1 MFSTKLLA
9 GGTAALLAASLTACS
24 ASTDNPA
31 DAKSSDKGSGS
42 GGQKT
47 IGFSNVTLQSPFY
60 VGVRDA
66 VEKEAKAKGVKLVFL
81 DANGDVAKQNR
92 DLQDLQTRGVDG
104 VLVNPV
110 NPEAVKPSVESL
122 VKQDVPVVTV
132 DRPVTSG
139 STAHVGRD
147 NVEMGRLVGEQAKK
161 ELTGGGK
168 IVELQGDAGGE
179 VMKDR
184 REGFEGVFK
193 GDAKFKIVRGPYSEY
208 IRANAIKA
216 MQDLLQ
222 ANKDV
227 KAVYAHNDDM
237 ALGALKVLKDNGLA
251 GKVKIYGVDGLM
263 EAVKQIPSGEYSATA
278 LNDPA
283 TLGKLALDT
292 LLDSLDGKQ
301 VEKDVDAGTTLVD
314 KSNAEQ
320 FVGSETFAPYDPQA
334 ATR

>member
-1 MFSTKLLA
+1 MFTNKLLA
-9 GGTAALLAASLTACS
+9 GGAAVALAASLSACS

-31 DAKSSDKGSGS
+31 DSSSSKSSSDS

-122 VKQDVPVVTV
+122 VKQDIPVVTV

-161 ELTGGGK
+161 ELTDGGK
-168 IVELQGDAGGE
+168 IVELQGDAGGD

-184 REGFEGVFK
+184 RAGFEGVFK
-193 GDAKFKIVRGPYSEY
+193 GDSKVKIVRGPYSEY

-237 ALGALKVLKDNGLA
+237 ALGALKVLQDNGLA

-263 EAVKQIPSGEYSATA
+263 EAVKQIPSGDYSATA

-283 TLGKLALDT
+283 TLGKLAVDT
-292 LLDSLDGKQ
+292 LLDSLDGKT
-301 VEKDVDAGTTLVD
+301 VEKNIDAGTTLVD
-314 KSNAEQ
+314 QDNADK
-320 FVGSETFAPYDPQA
+320 FVGSATFAPYDPKA

>member
-1 MFSTKLLA
+1 MFIHKLLA
-9 GGTAALLAASLTACS
+9 GSAAVVLAGSLGACS

-31 DAKSSDKGSGS
+31 DASSSSGS
-42 GGQKT
+42 SKGGERV

-66 VEKEAKAKGVKLVFL
+66 VEKEAKARGVKLVFL

-110 NPEAVKPSVESL
+110 NPEAVKPSVDGL

-139 STAHVGRD
+139 ATAHVGRD
-147 NVEMGRLVGEQAKK
+147 NVAMGRLVGEQAKK
-161 ELTGGGK
+161 DLGAAGGK
-168 IVELQGDAGGE
+168 IVELQGDAGGD
-179 VMKDR
+179 VMRDR
-184 REGFEGVFK
+184 RDGFEGVFQ
-193 GDAKFKIVRGPYSEY
+193 GDAKVKVVRGPYSEY

-222 ANKDV
+222 ANKDL

-237 ALGALKVLKDNGLA
+237 ALGAVKVLKDNGLE
-251 GKVKIYGVDGLM
+251 GKVKVYGIDGLM
-263 EAVKQIPSGEYSATA
+263 EAVKQIPSGHYQATA

-292 LLDSLDGKQ
+292 LLKKLDGQ
-301 VEKDVDAGTTLVD
+301 DVPKDVDAGTTLVT
-314 KSNAEQ
+314 KANADQ
-320 FVGSETFAPYDPQA
+320 FIGDSTFAAYDPKG
-334 ATR
+334 TR

>member
-1 MFSTKLLA
+1 MFTTKLLA
-9 GGTAALLAASLTACS
+9 GGVALTLAASLSACS

-31 DAKSSDKGSGS
+31 DSASAKGSGDS
-42 GGQKT
+42 GGQRT
-47 IGFSNVTLQSPFY
+47 VGFSNVTLQSPFY

-66 VEKEAKAKGVKLVFL
+66 VEAEAKARGVKLVFL

-122 VKQDVPVVTV
+122 VKSDVPVVTV

-139 STAHVGRD
+139 STSHVGRD
-147 NVEMGRLVGEQAKK
+147 NVAMGRLVGEQAKK
-161 ELTGGGK
+161 DLGSSGGK
-168 IVELQGDAGGE
+168 IVELQGDAGGD

-184 REGFEGVFK
+184 RSGFEGVFQ
-193 GDAKFKIVRGPYSEY
+193 GDAAVKIVRGPYSEY
-208 IRANAIKA
+208 IRANALKA

-222 ANKDV
+222 ANKDL

-237 ALGALKVLKDNGLA
+237 ALGALKVLKDNGLE
-251 GKVKIYGVDGLM
+251 GKVKVYGIDGLM
-263 EAVKQIPSGEYSATA
+263 EAVKQIPSGDYQATA

-292 LLDSLDGKQ
+292 LLDALDDKSVPKQ
-301 VEKDVDAGTTLVD
+301 VDAGTTLVNRE
-314 KSNAEQ
+314 NASK
-320 FVGSETFAPYDPQA
+320 FVGSSTFAPYDPKA
-334 ATR
+334 SR